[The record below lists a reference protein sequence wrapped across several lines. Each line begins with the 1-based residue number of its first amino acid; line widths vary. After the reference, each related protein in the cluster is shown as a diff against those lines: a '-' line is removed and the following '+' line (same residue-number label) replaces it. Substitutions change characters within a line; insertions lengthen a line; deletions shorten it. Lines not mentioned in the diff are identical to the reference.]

1 MAITIDQDFKEKV
14 ELIGKYKSK
23 NAEWEKIYKYG
34 VNINSPKLSNT
45 DRAKVVSNVNK
56 LYEGLKKAE
65 ESKATKKTA
74 SPKSGVK
81 KKTMLGLASEIM
93 KRDNITWNEAKAKAK
108 QEFESNRKKAISE
121 ENQKISDFEKQ
132 VGKIKFVRATTKT
145 DIKKD
150 KVLPALPSGKR
161 YPKRGTTTNKFGTF
175 KNDPKKP
182 YWENRANRM
191 DVNQP
196 SKSVYPKLANGGQFE
211 SLKVGSKV
219 GFLRPQTGRY
229 EYAEVLSIDGN
240 NVNLVVRHPKRS
252 QWDNYFSETKE
263 RISKFLNTPSEDWK
277 DGRPVLKI
285 KYAEGGEVTIP
296 IQVIVDGNW
305 DEPKF
310 FKTIRL
316 AKKYI
321 VENTKNHDFELVDSY
336 GDSIYIEKG
345 SSKADFDFLFSDLSY
360 AKGGKFNDNLYVDQ
374 LAGMSGARAVA
385 VKEWASDNNLSKD
398 DLLNI
403 IQGLGRKQITSADFV
418 SAVLGDKSATSEI
431 ISYAKSGKGFKMADG
446 GVIGSGKN
454 GYIAFYKGK
463 RIEVYADTMYGA
475 QQTAAKYFKAKKEY
489 EVNVSLA
496 EVDGNPYIQSA
507 AFAKGGMTEH
517 GLQVGDKIVMDVQKR
532 VGNMPNTIGV
542 EDYDKEF
549 HLVDLDKGERYA
561 KGGQTKAFPFAVE
574 LLVKKSYGNDGGIIA
589 NFKGKGDAMICARA
603 LNENSPENYEYSV
616 KELKKYAQ
624 GGEVGQKVFEAK
636 EDGILGIFSGSD
648 AYSIQISKGDT
659 FVTYGDQDNSNWWYV
674 KKIDKKPSAMSLNNN
689 FDYTKSKSRVKVNW
703 DDLILTFPKGD
714 NMIYAKM
721 QEIHAQGGTTKRIKR
736 MGC

>member
-23 NAEWEKIYKYG
+23 NAEWEKIYKYA

-65 ESKATKKTA
+65 ESKATKKTS

-81 KKTMLGLASEIM
+81 KKTMLGLASQIM
-93 KRDNITWNEAKAKAK
+93 KRDNITWDKAKAKAK
-108 QEFESNRKKAISE
+108 QEFESDRKKAISE
-121 ENQKISDFEKQ
+121 ENQKMSDFEKQ

-196 SKSVYPKLANGGQFE
+196 SKSVYPKLAKGGEVE

-240 NVNLVVRHPKRS
+240 DVNLVVRHPKRS

-285 KYAEGGEVTIP
+285 KYAE
-296 IQVIVDGNW
+296 
-305 DEPKF
+305 
-310 FKTIRL
+310 
-316 AKKYI
+316 
-321 VENTKNHDFELVDSY
+321 
-336 GDSIYIEKG
+336 
-345 SSKADFDFLFSDLSY
+345 
-360 AKGGKFNDNLYVDQ
+360 GGKFNDNLYVDQ

-431 ISYAKSGKGFKMADG
+431 VSYAKSGKGFKMADG

-507 AFAKGGMTEH
+507 AFAKGGMIEH
-517 GLQVGDKIVMDVQKR
+517 GLRTGDKI
-532 VGNMPNTIGV
+532 
-542 EDYDKEF
+542 
-549 HLVDLDKGERYA
+549 L
-561 KGGQTKAFPFAVE
+561 GGQTIGSRIRVRNESFDEDAKIDLNTGVRT
-574 LLVKKSYGNDGGIIA
+574 LITYDKKS
-589 NFKGKGDAMICARA
+589 
-603 LNENSPENYEYSV
+603 
-616 KELKKYAQ
+616 KKWV
-624 GGEVGQKVFEAK
+624 E
-636 EDGILGIFSGSD
+636 
-648 AYSIQISKGDT
+648 
-659 FVTYGDQDNSNWWYV
+659 
-674 KKIDKKPSAMSLNNN
+674 
-689 FDYTKSKSRVKVNW
+689 
-703 DDLILTFPKGD
+703 
-714 NMIYAKM
+714 KM
-721 QEIHAQGGTTKRIKR
+721 AQGGTTKRIKR